1 MSPEKPYTDSLGI
14 VAGLSSAMGEV
25 RYFSLNRL
33 SEKLGKDITRMPYTL
48 KILLESVVRNI
59 DGSLIG
65 EDDVKKLVFGQEG
78 EVPFM
83 PARVLMQDFTGVPA
97 LVDLAV
103 MRDALAD
110 LGGDAQRVD
119 PRIPVDLVIDHSV
132 QVDRYATR
140 RALLYNADMEFKR
153 NRERYELLRWGAA
166 IFKNLRVVPPATGIC
181 HQVNLEYL
189 AKAVQTVQTA
199 HTGDETYAFPDTLV
213 GTDSHTPMIDGLG
226 VLGWGV
232 GGIEA
237 EAVMLGQP
245 YYMLVPDVIG
255 FRLTGRLRPGTTPTD
270 IVLHV
275 IERLRKYGVVGKF
288 VEFFGPGVASMSV
301 ADRALVS
308 NMSPET
314 GATVVYFPA
323 DANTLLYL
331 SETGRPKELVDLVEK
346 YMRAQGLFRDKGTP
360 GPDFTDVIEF
370 DLASIEPSIAGPK
383 WPQDRIPLNRAHTS
397 IPEML
402 KSMKKKCREVHFSLH
417 GRDAVIEDGSVVIA
431 AITSCTNTSNPT
443 VMVGAGMLAKKAV
456 QLGLEVP
463 PHVKTSL
470 APGSKV
476 VTRYLDGAELTPYL
490 EALGF
495 HLVGYGCTTCIGN
508 SGPLLP
514 EISRAIREND
524 LVTAS
529 VLSGNRNFEGRI
541 HQEVRTNFLMSPPL
555 VVAYALAGK
564 MKNLTKEPVGYD
576 RNGGAV
582 YLSDIWP
589 SEKEVQ
595 DVMQKVLSS
604 DFFTT
609 EYANVYTGNETWNQ
623 VKVKKA
629 KRYAWND
636 TSTYIKKPP
645 FFNGLTRQLPAQ
657 PVIEDARVLALLGET
672 VTTDH
677 ISPAGSIPAESPA
690 GKWLIEHGVKP
701 EDFNSYGSRRGNH
714 EVMMR
719 GTFGNIRIKNLLV
732 PGTEG
737 GVTKLI
743 PDGTVMPIYDAAVE
757 YRGRGIPLIVI
768 AGREYGAGSSRDW
781 AAKGTLLLGVKA
793 VIAESFERIHRSN
806 LIGMGVLPLQF
817 IEGQN
822 VPSLGLTGMER
833 YRIEPVHEAGQMLK
847 VEAVSDT
854 GELKGF
860 SVLARLDTY
869 IEFEYYRNGGIL
881 HTVLRQMARD

>member
-1 MSPEKPYTDSLGI
+1 MPSERLYIDSFGI
-14 VAGLSSAMGEV
+14 LAGLQTASGDV
-25 RYFSLNRL
+25 RYFSLRRL
-33 SEKLGKDITRMPYTL
+33 SEKLGKDISRMPFTL

-59 DGSLIG
+59 DGNLIG
-65 EDDVKKLVFGQEG
+65 EDDVEKLVFGGGQ

-110 LGGDAQRVD
+110 RGGHPQQIN

-132 QVDRYATR
+132 QVDRFATL
-140 RALLYNADMEFKR
+140 RALAYNADMEFKR
-153 NRERYELLRWGAA
+153 NSERYELLRWGAA
-166 IFKNLRVVPPATGIC
+166 SFDNLQVVPPATGIC

-189 AKAVQTVQTA
+189 AKVVQTA
-199 HTGDETYAFPDTLV
+199 ESGGASYAFPDTLV

-237 EAVMLGQP
+237 EAVILGRP
-245 YYMLVPDVIG
+245 YYMLLPDVIG
-255 FRLTGRLRPGTTPTD
+255 LRLTGRLGPGTTPTD

-275 IERLRKYGVVGKF
+275 TKRLREYGVVGKF
-288 VEFFGPGVASMSV
+288 VELFGPGVGSMT
-301 ADRALVS
+301 ACDRALVS

-314 GATVVYFPA
+314 GATVMYFPV
-323 DANTLLYL
+323 DEKTLTYL
-331 SETGRPKELVDLVEK
+331 RETGRTKERVDLVEK
-346 YMRAQGLFRDKGTP
+346 YMKAQGLFRDKDTP
-360 GPDFTDVIEF
+360 DPVFTDVIEL
-370 DLASIEPSIAGPK
+370 DLASVEPSIAGPRR
-383 WPQDRIPLNRAHTS
+383 PQDRISLDRAHTS
-397 IPEML
+397 IPDML
-402 KSMKKKCREVHFSLH
+402 KTMKRKSREVHFTLH
-417 GRDAVIEDGSVVIA
+417 GRDAVLEDGSVVIA

-456 QLGLEVP
+456 QLGLDVP

-476 VTRYLDGAELTPYL
+476 VTRYLDEAGLTPYL

-495 HLVGYGCTTCIGN
+495 HQVGYGCTTCIGN
-508 SGPLLP
+508 SGPLLT
-514 EISRAIREND
+514 EISRAIRENE

-541 HQEVRTNFLMSPPL
+541 HQDVRANYLMSPPL
-555 VVAYALAGK
+555 VVAYALSGK
-564 MKNLTKEPVGYD
+564 MKDLTREPVGCD
-576 RNGGAV
+576 KNGEAV

-589 SEKEVQ
+589 SEEEVQ
-595 DVMQKVLSS
+595 EVIRRVLSS
-604 DFFTT
+604 KFFID
-609 EYANVYTGNETWNQ
+609 EYSNVYTGNETWNR
-623 VKVKKA
+623 VHVKKA
-629 KRYAWND
+629 ERYAWND
-636 TSTYIKKPP
+636 SSTYIRKPP
-645 FFNGLTRQLPAQ
+645 FFNGLSGRLARM
-657 PVIEDARVLALLGET
+657 PVIENARVLAFLGET
-672 VTTDH
+672 ITTDH

-714 EVMMR
+714 EVMVR
-719 GTFGNIRIKNLLV
+719 GTFGNIRIKNFLV

-737 GVTKLI
+737 GVTRLI
-743 PDGTVMPIYDAAVE
+743 PDGAVMPIYDAAVE
-757 YRGRGIPLIVI
+757 YAGRGVPLIVI

-781 AAKGTLLLGVKA
+781 AAKGTQLLGVKA

-817 IEGQN
+817 VDGQN
-822 VPSLGLTGMER
+822 ASSLGLTGMER
-833 YRIEPVHEAGQMLK
+833 YSIETVYEVGQLLE
-847 VEAVSDT
+847 VEAVFET
-854 GELKGF
+854 GEKKRF
-860 SVLARLDTY
+860 DVRARLDTPV
-869 IEFEYYRNGGIL
+869 ELEYYKNGGIL
-881 HTVLRQMARD
+881 HTVVRQMAGD

>member
-1 MSPEKPYTDSLGI
+1 MSPEKPYIDSFGI
-14 VAGLSSAMGEV
+14 ETTLASAMGEV
-25 RYFSLNRL
+25 RYFSLGRL
-33 SEKLGKDITRMPYTL
+33 SEKLGKDISRMPLSL

-59 DGSLIG
+59 DGSLIV
-65 EDDVKKLVFGQEG
+65 EDNVKKFVFGQEG
-78 EVPFM
+78 EMPFM

-110 LGGDAQRVD
+110 LGGDPRRVD
-119 PRIPVDLVIDHSV
+119 PCIPVDLVIDHSV
-132 QVDRYATR
+132 QVDHFATR
-140 RALLYNADMEFKR
+140 KALEYNVDMEFRR

-166 IFKNLRVVPPATGIC
+166 SFDNLRVVPPATGIC

-189 AKAVQTVQTA
+189 AQVVQTA
-199 HTGDETYAFPDTLV
+199 SVGDKKYALPDTLV
-213 GTDSHTPMIDGLG
+213 GTDSHTPMVAGLG

-237 EAVMLGQP
+237 EAVILGQP

-255 FRLTGRLRPGTTPTD
+255 CRLFGRLRPGTTPTD
-270 IVLHV
+270 IVFHV
-275 IERLRKYGVVGKF
+275 TERLRKYDVVGKF
-288 VEFFGPGVASMSV
+288 VEFFGSGVETMSV

-314 GATVVYFPA
+314 GATVVYFPV
-323 DANTLLYL
+323 DAGTINYL
-331 SETGRPKELVDLVEK
+331 RETGRPGELIDLVEK
-346 YMRAQGLFRDKGTP
+346 YMKAQGLFRDKDTP
-360 GPDFTDVIEF
+360 DPEFTDIIEF
-370 DLASIEPSIAGPK
+370 DLASVEPSIAGPK
-383 WPQDRIPLNRAHTS
+383 RPQDRIPLNRVHTS
-397 IPEML
+397 IPAML
-402 KSMKKKCREVHFSLH
+402 KTMKKKPREVHFSLH
-417 GRDAVIEDGSVVIA
+417 GRDTVIEDGSVVIA

-443 VMVGAGMLAKKAV
+443 VMVGAGLLAKKAV

-463 PHVKTSL
+463 SHVKTSL

-476 VTRYLDGAELTPYL
+476 VSLYLDAAGLTPYL

-514 EISRAIREND
+514 EISMAILEND

-541 HQEVRTNFLMSPPL
+541 HQEVRANFLMSPPL

-576 RNGGAV
+576 RNGEAV

-595 DVMQKVLSS
+595 DFVQKVLSS
-604 DFFTT
+604 DYFST
-609 EYANVYTGNETWNQ
+609 EYSNVFTGNETWNK

-629 KRYAWND
+629 ERYAWND
-636 TSTYIKKPP
+636 TSTYIRKPP
-645 FFNGLTRQLPAQ
+645 FFNGLTPGLPAL
-657 PVIEDARVLALLGET
+657 PVIEDARVLVLLGET

-677 ISPAGSIPAESPA
+677 ISPAGSIPIESQA
-690 GKWLIEHGVKP
+690 GQWLIEQGVTP
-701 EDFNSYGSRRGNH
+701 ENFNSFGSRRGNH

-719 GTFGNIRIKNLLV
+719 GTFANVRIKNLLV

-737 GVTKLI
+737 GVTKLF
-743 PDGTVMPIYDAAVE
+743 PEGTVMPIYDASVE
-757 YRGRGIPLIVI
+757 YARRGVPLIVI

-822 VPSLGLTGMER
+822 ASSLGLTGMER
-833 YRIEPVHEAGQMLK
+833 YRIEPVHQAGQKLE
-847 VEAVSDT
+847 VEAVDDT
-854 GELKGF
+854 GKKKTF
-860 SVLARLDTY
+860 TVQARLDTNV
-869 IEFEYYRNGGIL
+869 EFEYYRNGGIL
-881 HTVLRQMARD
+881 HTVLRHMASV